1 MIIEVSFAV
10 ITIYATTICFF
21 GKLQS
26 TIDIK
31 MGSTYTDSEKN
42 GYKNIFI

>member
-21 GKLQS
+21 SKLQS
-26 TIDIK
+26 TIDIN
-31 MGSTYTDSEKN
+31 MGSTYTYSEKN
-42 GYKNIFI
+42 

>member
-21 GKLQS
+21 GNLQS

-31 MGSTYTDSEKN
+31 MGATYTDSKKN
-42 GYKNIFI
+42 EYKNIFI

>member
-1 MIIEVSFAV
+1 MIIEVSFTV

-26 TIDIK
+26 TIDIN
-31 MGSTYTDSEKN
+31 MGATYTDSEK
-42 GYKNIFI
+42 KWI